1 MSGLVLM
8 CFIKSTRK
16 LTCASVRVV
25 ESLVLAILIA
35 FAGRTFVL
43 IKISQQR
50 LENKMCRGNVDEK
63 GSEDGRWSIKF
74 SLAETVYGLWDGEA
88 GKRVSDGEVVLLKDA
103 ST

>member
-1 MSGLVLM
+1 M

-74 SLAETVYGLWDGEA
+74 SLADTVYGLWDGEA
-88 GKRVSDGEVVLLKDA
+88 GKRVSDGEVVLLEDA